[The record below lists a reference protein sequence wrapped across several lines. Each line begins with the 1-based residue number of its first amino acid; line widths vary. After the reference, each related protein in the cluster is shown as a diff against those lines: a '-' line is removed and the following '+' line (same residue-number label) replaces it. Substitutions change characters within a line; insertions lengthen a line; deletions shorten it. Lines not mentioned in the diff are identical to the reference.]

1 MPIEK
6 PGEGEPRDA
15 GRCSTRGEAVAAALR
30 ANPLA
35 CRADA
40 QKLLLDLFDPL
51 TPAFSLGR
59 AQVRL
64 GHDAAHFDR
73 KAAWLEGFARPL
85 WGLAPLHA
93 GGGDFRHWN
102 LFRGGIASGSDPGHA
117 EYWEPT
123 RDRNQRSVEIAALG
137 FALALAPDALWVPL
151 SARAREQFVAW
162 IRHVETVEMADNN
175 WHFFPVMAGLGLER
189 IGLAVDECSRERHL
203 DRIEAFYRRD
213 GWYGDGPGGFIDHY
227 NGFAL
232 QFYGLIYA
240 RHAAARDPARV
251 ARYRD
256 RASAF
261 CQGFRHWFG
270 RDGAALAMG
279 RSLTYRFATAAFWGA
294 LAYADLEAL
303 PWSQIRTLWARQ
315 LRWWLDKPMLDA
327 RGRLS
332 VGYVWPNYLM
342 SEEYNSPGSPYWAF
356 KAFLPLA
363 LPAEHPFW
371 QAQEADLP
379 EPERPVLVPGASM
392 LVQHQD
398 GDVVAL
404 PVGPSRLDMR
414 NSADKYG
421 KFAYSSRSFLCVEAD
436 RWAHLGFL
444 GDNILAV
451 STNGEIYR
459 SRGRKIDSRFGDNWV
474 ETSWSPEEGVSII
487 SLQGFL
493 RGFELRLHRITTER
507 ALLTLESGHAVP
519 TRCGSRDIA
528 RGPASENEQGPSGL
542 AILLETGHGSAIADL
557 SGERIAKLRDAAPN
571 TNIGFPHA
579 SVPLLAGRLAAGD
592 RLLVTAV
599 RAVHRPK
606 GAALDEIWDGLPSFA
621 EAAAFCRA
629 AGWALGE
636 LDATVASSLD
646 LRTHRA
652 TAME

>member
-1 MPIEK
+1 MPVET
-6 PGEGEPRDA
+6 PA
-15 GRCSTRGEAVAAALR
+15 GGKSREVQDCPSQREAVAAALR
-30 ANPLA
+30 GNALT

-40 QKLLLDLFDPL
+40 QKLLHDLFAPL
-51 TPAFSLGR
+51 IPAFSPGR

-93 GGGDFRHWN
+93 GGGDFAHWQ
-102 LFRGGIASGSDPGHA
+102 LYREGIANGSDPGHA

-123 RDRNQRSVEIAALG
+123 RDRNQRSVEVAALG
-137 FALALAPDALWVPL
+137 FALALAPDALWATL
-151 SARAREQFVAW
+151 SAEARELLSAW
-162 IRHVETVEMADNN
+162 IRHIERVEMADNN

-189 IGLAVDECSRERHL
+189 VGLAVDEASRERHL
-203 DRIEAFYRRD
+203 DRIDAFYRQD

-240 RHAAARDPARV
+240 RHAATRDSKRAARF
-251 ARYRD
+251 RD

-261 CQGFRHWFG
+261 CEGFRHWFG
-270 RDGAALAMG
+270 RDGAALAIG
-279 RSLTYRFATAAFWGA
+279 RSLTYRFAFAGFWGA
-294 LAYADLEAL
+294 LAYADVEAL

-327 RGRLS
+327 NGRLS
-332 VGYVWPNYLM
+332 VGYIWPNYLM

-363 LPAEHPFW
+363 LPEEHPFW
-371 QAQEADLP
+371 MAQEADLP
-379 EPERPVLVPGASM
+379 EPDRPVLVPGAAM

-398 GDVVAL
+398 GDVTVL
-404 PVGPSRLDMR
+404 PAGPSRLDMR

-421 KFAYSSRSFLCVEAD
+421 KFAYSSRFFLSVEAE
-436 RWAHLGFL
+436 RWAHLGFF

-451 STNGEIYR
+451 STNGETYH
-459 SRGRKIDSRFGDNWV
+459 SRGRKIDSRLGESWI
-474 ETSWSPEEGVSII
+474 ETAWSPQEGVSIT

-493 RGFELRLHRITTER
+493 RGFELRVHRIMTEHP
-507 ALLTLESGHAVP
+507 LFTLESGHAVP

-528 RGPASENEQGPSGL
+528 RGLPPADEQGPSGL

-557 SGERIAKLRDAAPN
+557 HAQRIAKLRDVAPN

-579 SVPLLAGRLAAGD
+579 CVPLLAGRVDAGD
-592 RLLVTAV
+592 RLLITAV
-599 RAVHRPK
+599 RAVYR
-606 GAALDEIWDGLPSFA
+606 AEATVWDGLPSLA
-621 EAAAFCRA
+621 DAAALCRA
-629 AGWALGE
+629 AGLPFPDLGGSV
-636 LDATVASSLD
+636 LPQLD
-646 LRTHRA
+646 LRTHHA